1 MDYSM
6 ILILVVMVAVF
17 YFMIIR
23 PEKKK
28 KKEEENLRNSLKEG
42 DKITTIGGIVG
53 KIVDIKG
60 DNIVIETSMDR
71 VRMELAKW
79 SVMTNNT
86 AQEAAQKARAEAQ
99 AADQAET
106 VTHGDGAPP
115 FEVGIRIREKPG
127 QHVAVR
133 VDPIGD
139 GSDAVGHRNLA
150 AARSLGGG
158 GNGHHD
164 DGRRHQQFL
173 DHCSLFFRF
182 YDC

>member
-86 AQEAAQKARAEAQ
+86 AQEAAQKAPAK
-99 AADQAET
+99 
-106 VTHGDGAPP
+106 
-115 FEVGIRIREKPG
+115 EK
-127 QHVAVR
+127 
-133 VDPIGD
+133 
-139 GSDAVGHRNLA
+139 A
-150 AARSLGGG
+150 AAKKAEKERKKNKKK
-158 GNGHHD
+158 NG
-164 DGRRHQQFL
+164 L
-173 DHCSLFFRF
+173 
-182 YDC
+182 

>member
-99 AADQAET
+99 AAAK
-106 VTHGDGAPP
+106 
-115 FEVGIRIREKPG
+115 EK
-127 QHVAVR
+127 
-133 VDPIGD
+133 
-139 GSDAVGHRNLA
+139 A
-150 AARSLGGG
+150 AACRSACSRSFLYLGETKWTMQSCTSGTSRSSG
-158 GNGHHD
+158 ASRKAGTA
-164 DGRRHQQFL
+164 
-173 DHCSLFFRF
+173 S
-182 YDC
+182 

>member
-1 MDYSM
+1 MDFSIIIM
-6 ILILVVMVAVF
+6 IVGMIALV
-17 YFMIIR
+17 YFMMIR

-71 VRMELAKW
+71 VRMELTKW

-99 AADQAET
+99 AAAKERAAKKKEEKAAKK
-106 VTHGDGAPP
+106 GGKKSAP
-115 FEVGIRIREKPG
+115 
-127 QHVAVR
+127 
-133 VDPIGD
+133 D
-139 GSDAVGHRNLA
+139 L
-150 AARSLGGG
+150 
-158 GNGHHD
+158 
-164 DGRRHQQFL
+164 
-173 DHCSLFFRF
+173 
-182 YDC
+182 

>member
-1 MDYSM
+1 MNYSM
-6 ILILVVMVAVF
+6 IIILVVMVAVF

-28 KKEEENLRNSLKEG
+28 KKEEEQLRSSLKVG

-53 KIVDIKG
+53 KVVDLKD

-99 AADQAET
+99 AAAKER
-106 VTHGDGAPP
+106 ARKKK
-115 FEVGIRIREKPG
+115 EEKEK
-127 QHVAVR
+127 AKA
-133 VDPIGD
+133 DKK
-139 GSDAVGHRNLA
+139 A
-150 AARSLGGG
+150 
-158 GNGHHD
+158 
-164 DGRRHQQFL
+164 GRRVL
-173 DHCSLFFRF
+173 
-182 YDC
+182 